1 MQTRQQKRAENAHRC
16 VSGKTSSKDKDEY
29 LRLAK
34 SFPALVHT
42 CGLVQA
48 IAYVRAKDNKAK
60 TGETYLGHL
69 SRVMVVDLSKDT
81 TLEDKSRDAD
91 LMEYQFLSLEAIE
104 AATWLKRYA
113 EALLDSKSLGQPDST
128 ETSPESESP

>member
-1 MQTRQQKRAENAHRC
+1 MQTRQQKGRKSIWVRF
-16 VSGKTSSKDKDEY
+16 GKMSSKDEDEY

-34 SFPALVHT
+34 SSRHWYT

-48 IAYVRAKDNKAK
+48 IAYVHAKDNKAR
-60 TGETYLGHL
+60 TGETYLDHL
-69 SRVMVVDLSKDT
+69 SGVMVIDLLENT
-81 TLEDKSRDAD
+81 TLEDKSRKAD

-113 EALLDSKSLGQPDST
+113 EALLDSKSSGQPSGA
-128 ETSPESESP
+128 ETSPESGSL